1 MLGGVMVV
9 VAIVVILMAHEGGH
23 LVAAKLL
30 GMKATKY
37 FLGFGP
43 TLWSFQRGETEYGI
57 KAIPA
62 GGYVRIEGMN
72 ALDVVEPED
81 EARAYRGKPFWQKSV
96 VVMGGIGTHFVIAFV
111 LLWFVNVVIG
121 EPDTSSPLLEVALVI
136 PETEDGSPSAA
147 SLAGVLPGDRIVA
160 VNGRPVDRWSDLS
173 EVLRSSPNR
182 RVELDVLRDG
192 APVRLTPTL
201 TARTDTSTGEE
212 VGFLGVSPRVER
224 ERDNPILGVGKAAGD
239 VALYTRLS
247 VQGIWLFATN
257 LGNPRERSGQRRR
270 VSGQGAPRQ
279 RHRYHAVRGG
289 QLEGWA
295 ERDAGAHRLHRHLRG
310 SAERDTAVPVR
321 WRALRRGPLRKGHGP
336 AAGHAEG
343 GPRGSS
349 RVRVRR
355 SHWNPQRLP
364 GHSQAAGPRLRGCLD

>member
-111 LLWFVNVVIG
+111 LLWVVNVVIG
-121 EPDTSSPLLEVALVI
+121 EPDMSSPLLEVALVI

-173 EVLRSSPNR
+173 AVLRSNPNR

-201 TARTDTSTGEE
+201 TARTDTSTGEL

-257 LGNPRERSGQRRR
+257 LGNLANAVVSDDDDSLDR
-270 VSGQGAPRQ
+270 VRPVSVIGITQFGAASSRAGLNVTLELIAYIAIFVGVLNAIPLFPFDGG
-279 RHRYHAVRGG
+279 HFAVALYEKVTGRPPDM
-289 QLEGWA
+289 
-295 ERDAGAHRLHRHLRG
+295 RKV
-310 SAERDTAVPVR
+310 VPVGAAVFVFVVLIGILSVYLDIVR
-321 WRALRRGPLRKGHGP
+321 PLDLG
-336 AAGHAEG
+336 
-343 GPRGSS
+343 
-349 RVRVRR
+349 
-355 SHWNPQRLP
+355 
-364 GHSQAAGPRLRGCLD
+364 